1 MKQLSLASGFE
12 VASKRTRKRVFLEE
26 MDQVVPWREL
36 VALIE
41 PHYWVRRP
49 RAARRFPVS

>member
-12 VASKRTRKRVFLEE
+12 LCSKHTRKRVFLEE
-26 MDQVVPWREL
+26 MDRVVPWREL

-41 PHYWVRRP
+41 PRS
-49 RAARRFPVS
+49 AFARSSSIGFG